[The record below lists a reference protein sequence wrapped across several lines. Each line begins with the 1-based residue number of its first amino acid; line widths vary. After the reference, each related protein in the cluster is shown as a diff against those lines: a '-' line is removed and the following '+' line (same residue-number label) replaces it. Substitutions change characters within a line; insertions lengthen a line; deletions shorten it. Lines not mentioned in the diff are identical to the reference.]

1 MSGPVVTVVAA
12 ATRLLTAATRL
23 STTARGTLTEAGVGG
38 SRDTGLLSAGS
49 LSDGYCLDGSRLRG
63 KLCRSEDDP
72 LSGLCMW
79 ELTPQVSV
87 PAWTVLPFPPFLLGE
102 GMAEAERARERRAT
116 RKALGYMVLDNLK
129 NNDRSRER
137 VKELRCELERKR
149 PRVVLQRTVGTGLKE
164 SERQLEQRRERE
176 GKEWGSAKNTGGYIH
191 APGCTRRLGPTSEDS
206 TDLVTLPT
214 LDPLSSRAR
223 PVVREIFLY
232 PGCRLPAD
240 NGC

>member
-1 MSGPVVTVVAA
+1 
-12 ATRLLTAATRL
+12 
-23 STTARGTLTEAGVGG
+23 
-38 SRDTGLLSAGS
+38 
-49 LSDGYCLDGSRLRG
+49 
-63 KLCRSEDDP
+63 
-72 LSGLCMW
+72 MW

-164 SERQLEQRRERE
+164 RAKARAETRAGGKRME
-176 GKEWGSAKNTGGYIH
+176 GSQDHPRGYIASL
-191 APGCTRRLGPTSEDS
+191 APR
-206 TDLVTLPT
+206 
-214 LDPLSSRAR
+214 
-223 PVVREIFLY
+223 
-232 PGCRLPAD
+232 
-240 NGC
+240 